1 MDANYI
7 LYLGRHT
14 METALL
20 LSAPLLIAG
29 LLAGLVISIFQTITS
44 LRDSTL
50 SMVPRLVVMGAA
62 TLWFGN
68 WMLQILIR
76 FSTEVFNQ
84 IQLYGQ

>member
-20 LSAPLLIAG
+20 LAAPLLIAG
-29 LLAGLVISIFQTITS
+29 LLAGLVISVFQTITS

-50 SMVPRLVVMGAA
+50 SMVPRLLVMGAA

-84 IQLYGQ
+84 IQMYGQ

>member
-20 LSAPLLIAG
+20 MSAPLLIAC
-29 LLAGLVISIFQTITS
+29 LLAGLVISVFQTVTS

-50 SMVPRLVVMGAA
+50 SMVPRLVVMGVA
-62 TLWFGN
+62 TLMFGN
-68 WMLQILIR
+68 WMLQILIQ

>member
-1 MDANYI
+1 MDTNYI

-20 LSAPLLIAG
+20 LSAPLLIAC
-29 LLAGLVISIFQTITS
+29 LISGLVISIFQTVTS
-44 LRDSTL
+44 IRDMTL
-50 SMVPRLVVMGAA
+50 SMVPRLLVMGVTA
-62 TLWFGN
+62 LWFGN

-84 IQLYGQ
+84 VQTYGH

>member
-20 LSAPLLIAG
+20 LAAPLLIAG

-50 SMVPRLVVMGAA
+50 SMVPRLLVMGAA

-84 IQLYGQ
+84 IQMYGQ

>member
-20 LSAPLLIAG
+20 MSAPLLISC
-29 LLAGLVISIFQTITS
+29 LLAGLLISIFQTITS

-76 FSTEVFNQ
+76 FSTEVFNR
-84 IQLYGQ
+84 IQFYGQ

>member
-20 LSAPLLIAG
+20 ISAPLLIAC
-29 LLAGLVISIFQTITS
+29 LLAGLVISVLQTVTS

-50 SMVPRLVVMGAA
+50 SMVPRLVVMGVA
-62 TLWFGN
+62 TLLFGN
-68 WMLQILIR
+68 WMLQILIQ

-84 IQLYGQ
+84 IQMYGQ

>member
-1 MDANYI
+1 MDTNYI

-20 LSAPLLIAG
+20 ISAPLLIAC
-29 LLAGLVISIFQTITS
+29 LISGLVISIFQTVTS
-44 LRDSTL
+44 LRDMTL
-50 SMVPRLVVMGAA
+50 SMVPRLLVMGVTA
-62 TLWFGN
+62 LWFGN

-84 IQLYGQ
+84 VKSYGH

>member
-1 MDANYI
+1 MDANFI

-20 LSAPLLIAG
+20 MSAPLLIAC
-29 LLAGLVISIFQTITS
+29 LAAGLVISVFQTITS
-44 LRDSTL
+44 LRDQTL
-50 SMVPRLVVMGAA
+50 SMVPRLLVMGAA

-68 WMLQILIR
+68 WMLQVLIQ

-84 IQLYGQ
+84 IQAYGQ

>member
-1 MDANYI
+1 VDANYI

-20 LSAPLLIAG
+20 MSAPLLIAC
-29 LLAGLVISIFQTITS
+29 LLAGLVISVFQTVTS

-50 SMVPRLVVMGAA
+50 SMVPRLVVMGVA
-62 TLWFGN
+62 TLLFGN
-68 WMLQILIR
+68 WMLQILIQ

-84 IQLYGQ
+84 IQSYGQ